1 MKEDKEKSIHMYIS
15 TLSKLNM
22 IQLIERKILIL
33 KKKRT
38 ITQLKNINKA

>member
-33 KKKRT
+33 KKEANNNSIEKY
-38 ITQLKNINKA
+38 